1 MLIDTHC
8 HCHLHSSRFKKDLR
22 DVVTR
27 AVDAGVTQM
36 VAVGCDVETS
46 RQALAI
52 AEAHPEVFATVGV
65 HPCYVME
72 VTQADWLEQIQ
83 ELAQHPRVVALGE
96 MGLDYYHAPPEGTTW
111 ETYKSSQAEFFRKQM
126 DLAVSLR
133 KNIVVHQRNS
143 LADAVTMVS
152 EYTGRLS
159 AQFHCFIDPWVHAR
173 PLIAQGHVISFTG
186 IATYPQ
192 APEVLQCAV
201 EATAGSFM
209 LETDSPYLTPQA
221 KRGQRC
227 EPAFVRI
234 TAETIAAARG
244 VTLEVL
250 AAETTQRARD
260 FFGI

>member
-1 MLIDTHC
+1 MLIDS

-22 DVVTR
+22 DVVAR

-36 VAVGCDVETS
+36 IAVGCDVESS
-46 RQALAI
+46 RQAVAI
-52 AEAHPEVFATVGV
+52 AEAHPEVYATVGV

-72 VTQADWLEQIQ
+72 VTQPDWLEQIQ
-83 ELAQHPRVVALGE
+83 ILAQHPRVVALGE
-96 MGLDYYHAPPEGTTW
+96 MGLDYYHAPPEGTSW
-111 ETYKSSQAEFFRKQM
+111 EIYKNLQADFFRQQM

-143 LADAVTMVS
+143 LADAAAMVS
-152 EYTGRLS
+152 EFNGRLS
-159 AQFHCFIDPWVHAR
+159 AQFHCFIDSWAQAQ
-173 PLIAQGHVISFTG
+173 PLLEQGHVISFTG

-201 EATAGSFM
+201 DATAGSFM
-209 LETDSPYLTPQA
+209 LETDSPYLPPQA

-227 EPAFVRI
+227 EPAFVRN

-244 VTLEVL
+244 VPLEIL
-250 AAETTQRARD
+250 ARETSQRARD

>member
-1 MLIDTHC
+1 MLIDT

-22 DVVTR
+22 DVVAR

-36 VAVGCDVETS
+36 IAVGCDVETS
-46 RQALAI
+46 RQAVAI
-52 AEAHPEVFATVGV
+52 AETHPEVFATVGV

-72 VTQADWLEQIQ
+72 VMQPDWLEQIQ
-83 ELAQHPRVVALGE
+83 LLAQHPRVVALGE
-96 MGLDYYHAPPEGTTW
+96 MGLDYYHEPPEGTSW
-111 ETYKSSQAEFFRKQM
+111 ETYKSRQAEFFTRQM

-143 LADAVTMVS
+143 LADAVALVS

-159 AQFHCFIDPWVHAR
+159 AQFHCFIDPWAQAQ
-173 PLIAQGHVISFTG
+173 PLLEQGHVISFTG

-192 APEVLQCAV
+192 AAEVLQCAV
-201 EATAGSFM
+201 QATAGSFM

-227 EPAFVRI
+227 EPAFVRN
-234 TAETIAAARG
+234 TAEIIAAARG
-244 VTLEVL
+244 MTLELL

>member
-1 MLIDTHC
+1 MLIDT

-22 DVVTR
+22 GVVAR
-27 AVDAGVTQM
+27 AVDTGVTQM
-36 VAVGCDVETS
+36 IAVGCDVETS
-46 RQALAI
+46 RQAVAI
-52 AEAHPEVFATVGV
+52 AEAHPAVYATVGV

-72 VTQADWLEQIQ
+72 VTQPDWLEKIQ
-83 ELAQHPRVVALGE
+83 ALAQHPRVVALGE

-111 ETYKSSQAEFFRKQM
+111 ETYKSVQSEFFRQQM
-126 DLAVSLR
+126 DLAASLR

-159 AQFHCFIDPWVHAR
+159 AQFHCFIDSWAQAQ
-173 PLIAQGHVISFTG
+173 PLLQQGHVISFTG

-192 APEVLQCAV
+192 APEVLQCTV
-201 EATAGSFM
+201 EAAAGSFM

-227 EPAFVRI
+227 EPAFVRH

-244 VTLEVL
+244 VSLEVL
-250 AAETTQRARD
+250 AAETTQRARW